1 MAFLVPALVLGYRDT
16 SPTRSVYGTAA
27 VCPVHCSGTY
37 TCTCLGKELMYL
49 DETGWVEF
57 ADMEKNGTYG
67 FLYGD
72 KIGETCPSC
81 YYAGMPWRWNYC
93 RLTPV
98 PPT

>member
-1 MAFLVPALVLGYRDT
+1 
-16 SPTRSVYGTAA
+16 
-27 VCPVHCSGTY
+27 
-37 TCTCLGKELMYL
+37 MYL